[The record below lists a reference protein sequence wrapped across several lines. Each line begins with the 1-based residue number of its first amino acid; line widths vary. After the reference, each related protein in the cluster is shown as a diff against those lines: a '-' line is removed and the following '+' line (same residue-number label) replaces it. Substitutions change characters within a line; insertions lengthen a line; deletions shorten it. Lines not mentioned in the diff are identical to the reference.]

1 VAEVGVAGRGKK
13 GADGMERE
21 LVARNVATTVSNF
34 GFHSILAMLFRLVA
48 TAPQSPPKA
57 VWKLWVHAGK
67 ENGYTFLYNIYII
80 SRKKL

>member
-13 GADGMERE
+13 GADGVERE

-48 TAPQSPPKA
+48 TAPQSPPK
-57 VWKLWVHAGK
+57 LFGNCGSMQGK
-67 ENGYTFLYNIYII
+67 KMDIPFYIIYI
-80 SRKKL
+80 